1 MEMTQD
7 TTHAI
12 NDAEKTIQGRR
23 AIRDGT
29 SLEFRSPVA
38 LEMIAD
44 ELTRL
49 HAEAR
54 TIRYLLATIAAREAR
69 R

>member
-1 MEMTQD
+1 MAQD
-7 TTHAI
+7 TMHAI
-12 NDAEKTIQGRR
+12 TDAEKTIQSRGATRE
-23 AIRDGT
+23 AT
-29 SLEFRSPVA
+29 QQEFRSALA
-38 LEMIAD
+38 LELIAD

-54 TIRYLLATIAAREAR
+54 TIRYLLATIAARDVR